1 MKKQYVSVRFDS
13 SSNRYTYSAPEGT
26 KISKGDTV
34 VVTVNGKLKL
44 VQITNKL
51 EESEVKYPLS
61 NIKDITGII
70 LKV

>member
-13 SSNRYTYSAPEGT
+13 STNRYTYSAPEGT

-34 VVTVNGKLKL
+34 IVTVNGKLKL
-44 VQITNKL
+44 VQVMDKVA
-51 EESEVKYPLS
+51 EKDVKYPLGS
-61 NIKDITGII
+61 IKDITATM